1 MRKSMTQKVIIF
13 SEDRKL
19 KDTLKEN
26 LPVSKYVCDE
36 IRDKEQL
43 LDLAGTYEHPLVILD
58 FRTVGGDMD
67 LVSIL
72 QGRQYHRILW
82 LTSQENIANA
92 AEAIRRGADFYLTL
106 PLNEMFLKQ
115 LLGEWEQEKS
125 NGKPAFTPLPDKI
138 DFMEGKIIGKSESVK
153 RAFIMAARVAPTDSS
168 IIITGE
174 TGVGKELVARAIHRL
189 SHRGN
194 KTFVAVNCGAIPE
207 TLLESELFG
216 FRKGAFTGATAD
228 RAGLFEQANGGTFFL
243 DEIGELSP
251 ALQVKMLRVLEDG
264 KIRPLGSSEEI
275 RVNVRVLA
283 ATHRD
288 MNEEVSQ
295 GRFRMDLFYRINV
308 VNIHIPPLRERTEDI
323 PSLIRYFLQK
333 YNERFNKNIISITRD
348 ALFFLINYDY
358 PGNIRELENI
368 IQHGVLLSDNN
379 VIEKTSLPP
388 QVFQRAQLAL
398 EGSRKE
404 QSVNMQQAEE
414 DLIKNALTRFDGN
427 QTETAKSLGISRSTL
442 WRKIKV
448 YKLENFK

>member
-1 MRKSMTQKVIIF
+1 MTQKVIIF

-295 GRFRMDLFYRINV
+295 GRFRMDLFYR
-308 VNIHIPPLRERTEDI
+308 
-323 PSLIRYFLQK
+323 
-333 YNERFNKNIISITRD
+333 
-348 ALFFLINYDY
+348 
-358 PGNIRELENI
+358 
-368 IQHGVLLSDNN
+368 
-379 VIEKTSLPP
+379 
-388 QVFQRAQLAL
+388 
-398 EGSRKE
+398 
-404 QSVNMQQAEE
+404 
-414 DLIKNALTRFDGN
+414 
-427 QTETAKSLGISRSTL
+427 
-442 WRKIKV
+442 
-448 YKLENFK
+448 

>member
-1 MRKSMTQKVIIF
+1 MTKKVIIF

-19 KDTLKEN
+19 RDVLKESF
-26 LPVSKYVCDE
+26 PASKYICDE

-43 LDLAGTYEHPLVILD
+43 LESTVSHEHPIVILD
-58 FRTVGGDMD
+58 SRAVGGDMD
-67 LVSIL
+67 LVSLL
-72 QGRQYHRILW
+72 QGQNDHRILW
-82 LTSQENIANA
+82 LTPQENIGSA
-92 AEAIRRGADFYLTL
+92 AEAIRRGADFYLTT
-106 PLNEMFLKQ
+106 PLNEKFLKQ

-125 NGKPAFTPLPDKI
+125 NGKLSSLSIPDEM
-138 DFMEGKIIGKSESVK
+138 DTLEGKIIGKSEGVK
-153 RAFIMAARVAPTDSS
+153 RAFMMAARVAPTDSP
-168 IIITGE
+168 ILITGE

-189 SHRGN
+189 SERSN
-194 KTFVAVNCGAIPE
+194 RTFVAVNCGAIPE
-207 TLLESELFG
+207 SLLESELFG
-216 FRKGAFTGATAD
+216 FRKGAFTGANAD

-251 ALQVKMLRVLEDG
+251 ALQVKLLRVLEDG
-264 KIRPLGSSEEI
+264 KIRPLGSSEEMQ
-275 RVNVRVLA
+275 VNVRVLA
-283 ATHRD
+283 ATNRD
-288 MNEEVSQ
+288 LNEEVNL
-295 GRFRMDLFYRINV
+295 GRFRPDLFYRVNV

-323 PSLIRYFLQK
+323 PPLIKYFLQK

-348 ALFFLINYDY
+348 ALFFLINHDY

-368 IQHGVLLSDNN
+368 IQHGVLLADNN

-414 DLIKNALTRFDGN
+414 DLIKQALTRFDGN

-442 WRKIKV
+442 WRKIKA